1 MGPIG
6 SELVQSGPN
15 RSDKDKQINKDKN
28 KDQVGHGF
36 DFCLFLDFYYVPKSA
51 KRCQKVPKSAKKCQ
65 KGPKKCQ
72 KKGKRVA
79 KKFKTLKKC
88 QKVQT
93 SAKKC

>member
-36 DFCLFLDFYYVPKSA
+36 DFCLFLDFYYLPKSA

-65 KGPKKCQ
+65 KGPKKCPKKAKEWQ
-72 KKGKRVA
+72 KNLKR
-79 KKFKTLKKC
+79 
-88 QKVQT
+88 
-93 SAKKC
+93 